1 MSDVDERTQQLDYEL
16 GAEISADTPA
26 RLKALGDPLRQLLL
40 DLVLERAMSVSE
52 LAARV
57 QRPKSTVAHHVDL
70 LTDVGLLQ
78 VVRTRKVRAMEERF
92 YGRTAR
98 TIVFPHTLMTAT
110 CPSSPTPRSRIWRRW
125 PRMRRRPSPC
135 DRCAFP
141 TRPLRSSA
149 SG

>member
-78 VVRTRKVRAMEERF
+78 VVRTQGACDGGALLRAHGAHDRLPL
-92 YGRTAR
+92 T
-98 TIVFPHTLMTAT
+98 
-110 CPSSPTPRSRIWRRW
+110 RS
-125 PRMRRRPSPC
+125 
-135 DRCAFP
+135 
-141 TRPLRSSA
+141 
-149 SG
+149 